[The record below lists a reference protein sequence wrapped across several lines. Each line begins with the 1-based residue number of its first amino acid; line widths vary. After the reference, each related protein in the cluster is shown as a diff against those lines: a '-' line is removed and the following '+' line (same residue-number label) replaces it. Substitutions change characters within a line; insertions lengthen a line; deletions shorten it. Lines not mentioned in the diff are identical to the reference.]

1 MGSSGQLS
9 LICFSLFH
17 HLAATPRYDE
27 VDENDKTLLE
37 DTLWTKA
44 VEKILGRQETRA
56 FDLMKDAMEFSDDDV
71 VESLMGDEG
80 EKEFSSDEVE
90 IKLFR

>member
-1 MGSSGQLS
+1 
-9 LICFSLFH
+9 
-17 HLAATPRYDE
+17 
-27 VDENDKTLLE
+27 
-37 DTLWTKA
+37 
-44 VEKILGRQETRA
+44 
-56 FDLMKDAMEFSDDDV
+56 MKDAMEFSDDDV